1 MSLPGRVAIGAV
13 HVPSQLLGTVPRG
26 TWCVFEELKAK
37 SGMLIRK
44 GILTG
49 FRFLIFIKICFSSPG
64 YKLRQCFQGSLIGAV
79 TRLVISG
86 NDE

>member
-26 TWCVFEELKAK
+26 TWCVPEELKAK

-49 FRFLIFIKICFSSPG
+49 FRFLI
-64 YKLRQCFQGSLIGAV
+64 
-79 TRLVISG
+79 VI
-86 NDE
+86 